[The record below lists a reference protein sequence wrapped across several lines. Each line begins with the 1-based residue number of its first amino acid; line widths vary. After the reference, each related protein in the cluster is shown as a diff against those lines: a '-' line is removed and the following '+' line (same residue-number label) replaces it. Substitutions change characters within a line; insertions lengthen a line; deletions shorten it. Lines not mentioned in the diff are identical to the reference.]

1 MSKTIENTISVDEFF
16 DELISLI
23 RSDYENI

>member
-23 RSDYENI
+23 RSDYDII